1 MENTRKFSKC
11 HKLYMA
17 HDILL
22 DAEQE
27 QKLREQN
34 IAVNIIPDYYY
45 KELEG

>member
-1 MENTRKFSKC
+1 MRLISLSVVSC
-11 HKLYMA
+11 IMA

-27 QKLREQN
+27 QKLRDQK
-34 IAVNIIPDYYY
+34 ISVNIIPDYYY

>member
-1 MENTRKFSKC
+1 MRLISLSVVSC
-11 HKLYMA
+11 IWP

-27 QKLREQN
+27 QKLRDQK
-34 IAVNIIPDYYY
+34 ISVNIIPDYYY

>member
-1 MENTRKFSKC
+1 MRLISLSVVSC
-11 HKLYMA
+11 MA

-27 QKLREQN
+27 QKLRDQK
-34 IAVNIIPDYYY
+34 ISVNIIPDYYY

>member
-1 MENTRKFSKC
+1 MENAVNLSQC
-11 HKLYMA
+11 CKLYMA

-27 QKLREQN
+27 QKLRDQK
-34 IAVNIIPDYYY
+34 ISVNIIPDYYY